1 MTSRTVYVLVRN
13 AVKTNWRLVKVS
25 VILRASMHNMHSY
38 SLCIVLCIHSYAKCA
53 YSMHSTP
60 TYSSSTIRMHTLE
73 VLLSITTLV
82 VLCILANIRSMHS
95 VRAVQ
100 CTSFLKYAY

>member
-25 VILRASMHNMHSY
+25 VILRERV
-38 SLCIVLCIHSYAKCA
+38 CIICIATLVLCIHSYAKCT

-73 VLLSITTLV
+73 VLI
-82 VLCILANIRSMHS
+82 
-95 VRAVQ
+95 
-100 CTSFLKYAY
+100 

>member
-53 YSMHSTP
+53 
-60 TYSSSTIRMHTLE
+60 
-73 VLLSITTLV
+73 
-82 VLCILANIRSMHS
+82 
-95 VRAVQ
+95 
-100 CTSFLKYAY
+100 